1 MASAAACSS
10 SLGFFS
16 LTVGEAT
23 HRVFCGCRSTLEL
36 NPSPDALLDSVW
48 LAVDPLY
55 SKETEDAGSDVWIV
69 LIGVGAGAVLS
80 AFVPPVT
87 HWLTKKR
94 RRRTL
99 ALLVCPALD
108 RFVADCQAAIDDEGE
123 RPRGNLLPSVPMPTG
138 PEFPTEVDWTAI
150 DPKLA
155 NRILSLRVATTR
167 IDHELRYV
175 VEELHDPP
183 DNEQWFSYRRTQC
196 LKLLRVASDLSLA
209 APPGG
214 KAVSVLV
221 GGREQQ
227 SPLWLI
233 AGFND
238 CVHEGL

>member
-16 LTVGEAT
+16 LTVSEAT
-23 HRVFCGCRSTLEL
+23 HRVFCGRRSTLEL

-55 SKETEDAGSDVWIV
+55 SKETEDAVSDVWIV

-167 IDHELRYV
+167 IDHELRYI

-183 DNEQWFSYRRTQC
+183 ENEPWFSHRRTRC
-196 LKLLRVASDLSLA
+196 LKLLRVASDLSLKLRQVA
-209 APPGG
+209 KLPP
-214 KAVSVLV
+214 ASDDPFDSV
-221 GGREQQ
+221 
-227 SPLWLI
+227 
-233 AGFND
+233 AG
-238 CVHEGL
+238 